1 MTPNDDPGWPHGP
14 SMFVFLIPGA
24 VPWYLRRR
32 GTGDG
37 LLVLR
42 QVFISFPVALVLVGI
57 ALAPIRLQGGSLV
70 PWLPILIALAI
81 VSLVGERVI
90 EKPLDCATDATLA
103 GTYRTR
109 FFLRIAFADAVALYG
124 FCFAFI
130 GAPKWIY
137 YAAAG
142 MTLVRL
148 WTGVAPTRSALAR
161 DQDILNRSGCGR
173 TLVAALRTAA
183 PPPSRRD
190 QRSSA

>member
-103 GTYRTR
+103 GTYSHP
-109 FFLRIAFADAVALYG
+109 LLPADR
-124 FCFAFI
+124 
-130 GAPKWIY
+130 
-137 YAAAG
+137 
-142 MTLVRL
+142 VR
-148 WTGVAPTRSALAR
+148 RCR
-161 DQDILNRSGCGR
+161 R
-173 TLVAALRTAA
+173 ALRFLLRLY
-183 PPPSRRD
+183 RRSEVD
-190 QRSSA
+190 LLRRGG